1 MISAAPAVKESDEQP
16 DYDYFEEDEN
26 FSDNPLAQSSSRA
39 PVAKEN
45 SNTTTSS
52 TAAIRSA
59 NTFNLIG
66 QHQDELFEEA
76 DYAEEE
82 DDDEDEDEDDEDDTT
97 TGQVMSS
104 ENSTMSRQASIDV
117 QSMAAS
123 ENNGAGD
130 TNTASSDLRRN
141 IEYFELEPD
150 EEEDEE
156 EDEDDDEYGDDF
168 NDNFVVDYENV
179 DRRTLIKE
187 LVNASNAL
195 AATNAN
201 SKPVT
206 GN

>member
-1 MISAAPAVKESDEQP
+1 M
-16 DYDYFEEDEN
+16 
-26 FSDNPLAQSSSRA
+26 AQSSSRA
-39 PVAKEN
+39 PAAKD
-45 SNTTTSS
+45 SGNTTTSS
-52 TAAIRSA
+52 AAAAIRSS

-97 TGQVMSS
+97 AGQVMSS
-104 ENSTMSRQASIDV
+104 ENNTLSRQASIDV

-123 ENNGAGD
+123 GSNGAGD
-130 TNTASSDLRRN
+130 TNAASNDLRRN

-201 SKPVT
+201 SKPAT
-206 GN
+206 GR